1 MTYKDINDTDT
12 LLLPRPPP
20 HLPNLAPPSPLS
32 LPSLPFFPSFPHS
45 LSLTSFLRS
54 FPLFFLLSART
65 LSQQHPSA
73 RLSVRR
79 KGVFSFL
86 FLFLS
91 VWLHLFSF
99 ARFYCPTFGQPVCLS
114 ACQDT
119 FLPPDLVSPSL
130 SLSLFLFTLT
140 LSLSLYS
147 YSLCLLA
154 NSIIQS
160 ILYTKQHTHTNKHTH
175 THTYTHIHTKKKS

>member
-1 MTYKDINDTDT
+1 M
-12 LLLPRPPP
+12 
-20 HLPNLAPPSPLS
+20 
-32 LPSLPFFPSFPHS
+32 
-45 LSLTSFLRS
+45 
-54 FPLFFLLSART
+54 
-65 LSQQHPSA
+65 
-73 RLSVRR
+73 RR

-130 SLSLFLFTLT
+130 SLSHFFSLLL
-140 LSLSLYS
+140 LSLSFTLLLL
-147 YSLCLLA
+147 SLPPPCKFH
-154 NSIIQS
+154 NTE
-160 ILYTKQHTHTNKHTH
+160 YTVHKTSHTHTNKHTH
-175 THTYTHIHTKKKS
+175 THIHTHSHKKKELNTSAACAPSFLFFCCLDLLDLTSEAVLPT